1 MLNKAILI
9 GRITK
14 DLELKMSVNGN
25 SYINFTLA
33 VNGFKKEDVNF
44 ITCKAFNKKAETMA
58 NYLGKGS
65 LIAIE
70 GSIVTGSYEN
80 MQGQKVYTTDVFV
93 NDFNFLQSKSEN
105 QANRNEQGSNDG
117 TFVNDFGN
125 DFFNNVNPFK

>member
-14 DLELKMSVNGN
+14 DLELKRSVNGN

-33 VNGFKKEDVNF
+33 VNGFKKDDVNF
-44 ITCKAFNKKAETMA
+44 ISCKAFNKKAETMA

-65 LIAIE
+65 LIAVE

-117 TFVNDFGN
+117 TFGNDFGN

>member
-14 DLELKMSVNGN
+14 DLELKRSVNGN
-25 SYINFTLA
+25 SYINFSLA
-33 VNGFKKEDVNF
+33 VNGFKKDDVNF
-44 ITCKAFNKKAETMA
+44 ISCKAFNKKAETMA

-65 LIAIE
+65 LIAVE
-70 GSIVTGSYEN
+70 GSIVTGNYEN

-117 TFVNDFGN
+117 TFGN

>member
-14 DLELKMSVNGN
+14 DLELKRSANGN
-25 SYINFTLA
+25 SYINFSLA

-44 ITCKAFNKKAETMA
+44 ISCKAFNKKAETMA

-65 LIAIE
+65 LIAVE

-105 QANRNEQGSNDG
+105 QTNRNEQGSNDG
-117 TFVNDFGN
+117 TFGNDFGN

>member
-65 LIAIE
+65 LIAVE

>member
-9 GRITK
+9 GRITR
-14 DLELKMSVNGN
+14 DLELKRSANGN
-25 SYINFTLA
+25 SYINFSLA

-44 ITCKAFNKKAETMA
+44 ISCKAFNKKAETMA

-65 LIAIE
+65 LIAVE

-105 QANRNEQGSNDG
+105 QTNRNEQGSNDG
-117 TFVNDFGN
+117 TFGNDFGN

>member
-14 DLELKMSVNGN
+14 DLELKRSGNGN

-33 VNGFKKEDVNF
+33 VNGSKKEDVNF
-44 ITCKAFNKKAETMA
+44 ITCKAFNKKAETMV

-65 LIAIE
+65 LIAVE
-70 GSIVTGSYEN
+70 GSIVTGSYKN

-105 QANRNEQGSNDG
+105 QANRNEQGSNAC
-117 TFVNDFGN
+117 TFGNDFGN

>member
-9 GRITK
+9 GRITR
-14 DLELKMSVNGN
+14 DLELKRSANGN
-25 SYINFTLA
+25 SYINFSLA
-33 VNGFKKEDVNF
+33 VNGFKKDDVNF
-44 ITCKAFNKKAETMA
+44 ISCKAFNKKAETMA

-65 LIAIE
+65 LIAVE

-117 TFVNDFGN
+117 TFGNDFGN

>member
-14 DLELKMSVNGN
+14 DLELKRSANGN
-25 SYINFTLA
+25 SYINFSLA

-65 LIAIE
+65 LIAVE

-105 QANRNEQGSNDG
+105 QTNRNEQGSNDG
-117 TFVNDFGN
+117 TFGNDFGN

>member
-14 DLELKMSVNGN
+14 DLELKRSANGN
-25 SYINFTLA
+25 SYINFSLA
-33 VNGFKKEDVNF
+33 VNGFKKDDVNF
-44 ITCKAFNKKAETMA
+44 ISCKAFNKKAETMA

-65 LIAIE
+65 LIAVE
-70 GSIVTGSYEN
+70 GSIVTGNYEN

-117 TFVNDFGN
+117 TFGN

>member
-14 DLELKMSVNGN
+14 DLELKTSANGTN
-25 SYINFTLA
+25 YINFTLA

-65 LIAIE
+65 LIAVE

-80 MQGQKVYTTDVFV
+80 TQGQKVYTTDIFV
-93 NDFNFLQSKSEN
+93 NDFNFLQSKGEN

-117 TFVNDFGN
+117 TFGNDFGN

>member
-9 GRITK
+9 GRITR
-14 DLELKMSVNGN
+14 DLELKRSANGN
-25 SYINFTLA
+25 SYINFSLA
-33 VNGFKKEDVNF
+33 VNGFKKDDVNF
-44 ITCKAFNKKAETMA
+44 ISCKAFNKKAETMA

-65 LIAIE
+65 LIAVD

-117 TFVNDFGN
+117 TFGNDFGN

>member
-14 DLELKMSVNGN
+14 DLELKRSANGN
-25 SYINFTLA
+25 SYINFSLA

-44 ITCKAFNKKAETMA
+44 ISCKAFNKKAETMA

-65 LIAIE
+65 LIAVE

-117 TFVNDFGN
+117 TFGNDFGN

>member
-117 TFVNDFGN
+117 TFGNDFGN

>member
-14 DLELKMSVNGN
+14 DLELKRSANGN
-25 SYINFTLA
+25 GYINFTLA
-33 VNGFKKEDVNF
+33 VNGFKKDDVNF

-65 LIAIE
+65 LIAVE

-117 TFVNDFGN
+117 TFGNDFGN

>member
-14 DLELKMSVNGN
+14 DLELKRSANGN

-65 LIAIE
+65 LIAVE

-117 TFVNDFGN
+117 AFGNDFGN

>member
-9 GRITK
+9 GRITR
-14 DLELKMSVNGN
+14 DLELKRSANGN
-25 SYINFTLA
+25 SYINFSLA

-65 LIAIE
+65 LIAVE

-80 MQGQKVYTTDVFV
+80 MQGQKVYTTVVFV
-93 NDFNFLQSKSEN
+93 NDFNFLQSKGEN

-117 TFVNDFGN
+117 TFGNDFGN